1 MRWLGTTRNA
11 YTAPSDMSRRK
22 RKSRFSTKTS
32 APRKNQL
39 NYGTRNPRVNPYG
52 IHTTQFRPT
61 PSSDSL
67 LKGRWLWTYGY
78 RPIVGHFGD
87 VRLKKGVPIF
97 WIGWLRAEAS
107 AFAFAALVAIVQVRC
122 TLRDGFGTHR

>member
-1 MRWLGTTRNA
+1 MRRH
-11 YTAPSDMSRRK
+11 PSHGEGGRIVSSLASQGHK
-22 RKSRFSTKTS
+22 
-32 APRKNQL
+32 
-39 NYGTRNPRVNPYG
+39 GYG

-78 RPIVGHFGD
+78 GPIVGHFGD

-97 WIGWLRAEAS
+97 WIGWLRAGAS
-107 AFAFAALVAIVQVRC
+107 AFACAALVVIVQVGC